1 MPYQHLTDYRR
12 SVNKRIQ
19 FTCYELFYFVFSQ
32 RISWLNDDVRSRN
45 FPGLGVGNSHH
56 RDVGNTRM
64 CQNQRLK
71 LCRCNLTSSPH
82 SPLVSLGHSGMC
94 SRTAS
99 SRPRPRSP
107 NVLEMSPSS
116 RTALEDLIP

>member
-82 SPLVSLGHSGMC
+82 SPLVSLGTFRYVFEDSIFE
-94 SRTAS
+94 AKAKVAK
-99 SRPRPRSP
+99 RPRDVPEFKDSP
-107 NVLEMSPSS
+107 
-116 RTALEDLIP
+116 